1 MAVYSGVVVRGFAG
15 ELLSSVAS
23 AVTVSVG
30 ASISSVDEGVMLICC
45 SALSDNNNNI
55 GKLPYYIIRNKV
67 AGVNNGDRG

>member
-1 MAVYSGVVVRGFAG
+1 MRC
-15 ELLSSVAS
+15 
-23 AVTVSVG
+23 
-30 ASISSVDEGVMLICC
+30 SSVDEGVMLICY